1 MNPSVNFVYE
11 FRDHGASPALCCN
24 IDLQNRFIE
33 WSQKPY
39 RRLNP
44 SDNFRDH
51 GTLLLFIDLQ
61 NGEQLTQSFGKFCL

>member
-1 MNPSVNFVYE
+1 M
-11 FRDHGASPALCCN
+11 ASPALCCN
-24 IDLQNRFIE
+24 IDLQNIFIE

-61 NGEQLTQSFGKFCL
+61 NGEQLTQSFETESYIYRKAETAI

>member
-1 MNPSVNFVYE
+1 M
-11 FRDHGASPALCCN
+11 ASPALCCN
-24 IDLQNRFIE
+24 IDLQNIFIE

-61 NGEQLTQSFGKFCL
+61 NGEPDESAETSLFRDNFSRIHSPDCIV